1 MNQLKQLKL
10 AQGIRLNYISTERFR
25 TSVISVAF
33 VLPLAQADRA
43 RAALTPFVLRRGCEG
58 LPDMEKISAT
68 LGDLYGAR
76 IEAFVRKRGEILL
89 TGLISDV
96 IDERFAGD
104 GEPLIQNTVELL
116 CRMLLQPVR
125 KDGVFL
131 PEYVDSEKDHMIE
144 RVQARKNDKRTWAV
158 RRMFQ
163 LMCEEEAYSLSEFG
177 EVQETEQVTPE
188 DLYAYYQWML
198 THAGI
203 EIFYCGSLQEARLR
217 EIFGALC
224 ARLPRGERIDAVRSE
239 VRRSAA
245 QIRTVVEEES
255 VTQGKL
261 TIGLRTGITAQDEL
275 YPAMVLFNACFGGS
289 TASRLFLGVRE
300 TLSLCYYASSQTDKT
315 KGVMVVS
322 SGIENKN
329 YECARDEILR
339 ELRDMQEGGITE
351 QELETARRSVLSS
364 LRSMQ
369 DSPLSME
376 QFYQT
381 QAVSGAPG
389 GLEQLIARLQTV
401 TREEVIHAAQSASV
415 DTIYFLK
422 GGAAQDEHQNH

>member
-1 MNQLKQLKL
+1 MNQFKQIRL
-10 AQGIRLNYISTERFR
+10 ADGVRLNYISTERFR
-25 TSVISVAF
+25 TSAISVAF
-33 VLPLAQADRA
+33 VLPLAEADRA
-43 RAALTPFVLRRGCEG
+43 RAALAPFVLRRGCEG
-58 LPDMEKISAT
+58 LPDMAAVSAK
-68 LGDLYGAR
+68 LSELYGAR
-76 IEAFVRKRGEILL
+76 MEAFVRKRGEVLL

-104 GEPLIQNTVELL
+104 GEPLTRQTVELM
-116 CRMLLQPVR
+116 CRMLLHPVTEN
-125 KDGVFL
+125 GAFL
-131 PEYVDSEKDHMIE
+131 QKYVENEKNNMVQRI
-144 RVQARKNDKRTWAV
+144 QARKNDKRAWAV
-158 RRMFQ
+158 RRMFE
-163 LMCEEEAYSLSEFG
+163 LMCAEEAYGLSEYG
-177 EVQETEQVTPE
+177 EIEAVQAVEPS

-198 THAGI
+198 AHAGM
-203 EIFYCGSLQEARLR
+203 EIFYCGSLKEDQLR
-217 EIFGALC
+217 EVFGALTEQ
-224 ARLPRGERIDAVRSE
+224 LPQGDR
-239 VRRSAA
+239 
-245 QIRTVVEEES
+245 IRTVHSEIRRRADEVRTVIEEEP

-315 KGVMVVS
+315 KGVMSVS
-322 SGIENKN
+322 SGIENAN
-329 YECARDEILR
+329 YERARDEILR
-339 ELRDMQEGGITE
+339 ELKDMQDGGITE

-381 QAVSGAPG
+381 QAVSGAQG
-389 GLEQLIARLQTV
+389 GLDELTARIECT
-401 TREEVIHAAQSASV
+401 TREQVIRAAQSASV

-422 GGAAQDEHQNH
+422 GGAAND